1 MRTMGPGR
9 IVSQLEGVNMD
20 DLILSTMIESAVPFV
35 ESGCAE
41 FEVPPS
47 WGICR
52 NRHCCRIVNRRYWAL
67 TLLEH
72 AFRLQE
78 ASNFSDLNDCVGECA
93 GRLSKD
99 VSKAH
104 LEGGHS
110 NISVSEA
117 CATAYSEKSPDIIND
132 RMRKRNFVDFAYWIL
147 CVSDDEKR
155 NDESEARAWCEY
167 TKEPHSGV
175 RFHFDFP
182 MLKNKYLRVKDI
194 EYNDCNPV
202 INLSEINTDLICSK
216 EYDDFLEKCIF
227 TKNATRYSW
236 EHELR
241 FLVDERASIFNCKEI
256 RILHKRESYEDR
268 MHPYLIVPLHM
279 IKKIVFGS
287 AVDLQKEMK
296 YINWFKGH
304 DKFAHI
310 VFESEVGE
318 QL

>member
-1 MRTMGPGR
+1 MGDTTL
-9 IVSQLEGVNMD
+9 SQ
-20 DLILSTMIESAVPFV
+20 MIDGAIPFV
-35 ESGCAE
+35 EGGCAE

-47 WGICR
+47 WATCR
-52 NRHCCRIVNRRYWAL
+52 NLHCCRIVSRRFWVQ
-67 TLLEH
+67 TLLER
-72 AFRLQE
+72 AFRLQK
-78 ASNFSDLNDCVGECA
+78 ASNFVDPNDCVGECV
-93 GRLSKD
+93 GQLSKD
-99 VSKAH
+99 VSKLH

-110 NISVSEA
+110 NISVSED
-117 CATAYSEKSPDIIND
+117 CATAYSEKSSIIIN
-132 RMRKRNFVDFAYWIL
+132 RRIQERAFVDFAYWIL
-147 CVSDDEKR
+147 CASDEEKR
-155 NDESEARAWCEY
+155 DNESEERAWCEY

-182 MLKNKYLRVKDI
+182 MLNNMYCRVREI
-194 EYNDCNPV
+194 AYNACMPV

-287 AVDLQKEMK
+287 AVDLQKEMN